1 MGYTFISKYW
11 GVPMNK
17 LIIIVPC
24 FNEDRVLEKSSEQ
37 LLSVLNSLI
46 DSGKISSDSRILFV
60 NDGSRDKTW
69 EIISAKTH
77 EDKHFE
83 GLNLARNV
91 GHQNALLAGI
101 DTVKDLCDISITID
115 ADLQDDISVMENMVD
130 EYIKGADIV
139 YGVRSLRK
147 TDSFFKRSTAHLFY
161 KFMSFL
167 GAETVY
173 NHADYRL
180 MSSRAMKQ
188 LLLFKERN
196 IFLRGIVPKIG
207 YKTAKV
213 YYERKKR
220 EAGKSK
226 YPLKKMLSF
235 AWDGITSLSI
245 RPISVI
251 MALGLLVVFASVIA
265 FIYIFVS
272 FILGKTTSGWTSL
285 MASIWLLGG
294 LQLFAIGVIGQYVG
308 KTYMETK
315 ERPRYNIEQYL
326 KNEDD

>member
-1 MGYTFISKYW
+1 
-11 GVPMNK
+11 MNK
-17 LIIIVPC
+17 LMIIVPC
-24 FNEDRVLEKSSEQ
+24 YNEEQVLEKSSKQ

-46 DSGKISSDSRILFV
+46 EKDKISPDSRILFV
-60 NDGSRDKTW
+60 NDGSVDKTW
-69 EIISAKTH
+69 EIISAKTK

-83 GLNLARNV
+83 GLNLAGNV
-91 GHQNALLAGI
+91 GHQNALIAGI

-130 EYIKGADIV
+130 EYLKGADIV

-147 TDSFFKRSTAHLFY
+147 SDSFFKRSTAHLFY

-167 GAETVY
+167 GAKTVY

-188 LLLFKERN
+188 LLLYRERN
-196 IFLRGIVPKIG
+196 LFLRGIVPKIG
-207 YKTAKV
+207 YKTAEV
-213 YYERKKR
+213 YLERKKS
-220 EAGKSK
+220 EAGESK

-245 RPISVI
+245 RPISFI
-251 MALGLLVVFASVIA
+251 MGLGLFVVFVSIIA

-272 FILGKTTSGWTSL
+272 FVLGKTASGWTSL
-285 MASIWLLGG
+285 MASIWLMGG
-294 LQLFAIGVIGQYVG
+294 LQLFAIGVIGQYIG
-308 KTYMETK
+308 KTYIATK
-315 ERPRYNIEQYL
+315 DRPRFNIEEYL
-326 KNEDD
+326 KNEED